1 MNIARTTRPNI
12 SSIPDE
18 CVPTFCARAADGAT
32 VDIVADAVPV
42 PCSTEILPITHV
54 GAGLTAGARL
64 QVNITPAELNPFD
77 GAIVMVEVADWPGET
92 EDGERVEAER
102 MKSAATL
109 TTLDVLALKLLS
121 PS

>member
-1 MNIARTTRPNI
+1 
-12 SSIPDE
+12 
-18 CVPTFCARAADGAT
+18 
-32 VDIVADAVPV
+32 
-42 PCSTEILPITHV
+42 V

-77 GAIVMVEVADWPGET
+77 GAIVTVEVADWPGET